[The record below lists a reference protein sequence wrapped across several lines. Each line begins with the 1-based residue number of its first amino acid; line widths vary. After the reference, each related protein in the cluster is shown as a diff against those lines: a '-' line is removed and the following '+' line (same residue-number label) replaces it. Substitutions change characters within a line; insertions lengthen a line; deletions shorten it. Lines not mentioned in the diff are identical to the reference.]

1 MSALLL
7 KDYYVIFRQMKIF
20 LLLILVFSCIPGTFY
35 STFAVVYASML
46 PYTALAYDERSRW
59 DQMAAMMPYS
69 ARDVVLSKYLFGWIA
84 VAVSAA
90 ATFVLQTILSVIWL
104 SDVEGPSIPV
114 ILLSVCVAVC
124 ILDIT
129 LPMMFRFGVEKGR
142 LAMFLI
148 IFLVCA
154 SAGGIA
160 TIEQSSLDGGFYLS
174 LSLVPAAIAA
184 VVLSVVSIPLA
195 IRFLRPPEPVSG
207 MEDTPKTLRRAGPGG
222 PGRVAGPVRGGPPK
236 PKGAE
241 MKNSHTC
248 PKCGSRDIVR
258 IPDHPS
264 RYASGSN
271 ILHHPVHPAGQGP
284 GDPLRLLRLRVCGEL
299 GGVPHGAGPDPP
311 DLRGSMTLPKAGRG
325 VSAPGLCRNP
335 QKTSW
340 NRPADSAG
348 FAI

>member
-174 LSLVPAAIAA
+174 FSDGGVHPHGHP
-184 VVLSVVSIPLA
+184 VLWPQ
-195 IRFLRPPEPVSG
+195 EPVSS
-207 MEDTPKTLRRAGPGG
+207 MENAP
-222 PGRVAGPVRGGPPK
+222 
-236 PKGAE
+236 
-241 MKNSHTC
+241 N
-248 PKCGSRDIVR
+248 
-258 IPDHPS
+258 
-264 RYASGSN
+264 AS
-271 ILHHPVHPAGQGP
+271 
-284 GDPLRLLRLRVCGEL
+284 
-299 GGVPHGAGPDPP
+299 
-311 DLRGSMTLPKAGRG
+311 
-325 VSAPGLCRNP
+325 
-335 QKTSW
+335 
-340 NRPADSAG
+340 RPAPTPADLAALLALCG
-348 FAI
+348 AALLERKEPR

>member
-84 VAVSAA
+84 VG
-90 ATFVLQTILSVIWL
+90 ATIVLQTILSVIWL

-160 TIEQSSLDGGFYLS
+160 TIEQSSLDGGLYLS

-184 VVLSVVSIPLA
+184 VVLTVVSIPLA
-195 IRFLRPPEPVSG
+195 IRFYG
-207 MEDTPKTLRRAGPGG
+207 RR
-222 PGRVAGPVRGGPPK
+222 
-236 PKGAE
+236 
-241 MKNSHTC
+241 
-248 PKCGSRDIVR
+248 SR
-258 IPDHPS
+258 
-264 RYASGSN
+264 
-271 ILHHPVHPAGQGP
+271 
-284 GDPLRLLRLRVCGEL
+284 
-299 GGVPHGAGPDPP
+299 
-311 DLRGSMTLPKAGRG
+311 
-325 VSAPGLCRNP
+325 
-335 QKTSW
+335 
-340 NRPADSAG
+340 
-348 FAI
+348 

>member
-46 PYTALAYDERSRW
+46 PYTALAYDERSKW

-69 ARDVVLSKYLFGWIA
+69 ARDVVQSKYLFGWIA
-84 VAVSAA
+84 VAIAA
-90 ATFVLQTILSVIWL
+90 VGTFVLQTILSFVWPRAA
-104 SDVEGPSIPV
+104 GAPPV
-114 ILLSVCVAVC
+114 PVLLLSVGVAVC

-184 VVLSVVSIPLA
+184 VVLTVVSIPLA
-195 IRFLRPPEPVSG
+195 IRFYG
-207 MEDTPKTLRRAGPGG
+207 RR
-222 PGRVAGPVRGGPPK
+222 
-236 PKGAE
+236 
-241 MKNSHTC
+241 
-248 PKCGSRDIVR
+248 SR
-258 IPDHPS
+258 
-264 RYASGSN
+264 
-271 ILHHPVHPAGQGP
+271 
-284 GDPLRLLRLRVCGEL
+284 
-299 GGVPHGAGPDPP
+299 
-311 DLRGSMTLPKAGRG
+311 
-325 VSAPGLCRNP
+325 
-335 QKTSW
+335 
-340 NRPADSAG
+340 
-348 FAI
+348 

>member
-1 MSALLL
+1 MTALLL

-184 VVLSVVSIPLA
+184 VVLTVVSIPS
-195 IRFLRPPEPVSG
+195 RHPVLRPPEPVSG
-207 MEDTPKTLRRAGPGG
+207 MEDTPKTL
-222 PGRVAGPVRGGPPK
+222 
-236 PKGAE
+236 
-241 MKNSHTC
+241 C
-248 PKCGSRDIVR
+248 P
-258 IPDHPS
+258 
-264 RYASGSN
+264 A
-271 ILHHPVHPAGQGP
+271 PA
-284 GDPLRLLRLRVCGEL
+284 
-299 GGVPHGAGPDPP
+299 
-311 DLRGSMTLPKAGRG
+311 
-325 VSAPGLCRNP
+325 
-335 QKTSW
+335 
-340 NRPADSAG
+340 PADLAALLALCG
-348 FAI
+348 AALLNRKEPK

>member
-1 MSALLL
+1 MTALLL

-142 LAMFLI
+142 LVMFLI
-148 IFLVCA
+148 MFLCA
-154 SAGGIA
+154 KCARNKLNTA
-160 TIEQSSLDGGFYLS
+160 FTRLQ
-174 LSLVPAAIAA
+174 
-184 VVLSVVSIPLA
+184 VLSAAFMATSHGMNDAQKTMGVITLALFIFNEIETIAVPLWVKCLCA
-195 IRFLRPPEPVSG
+195 TFMALGTAMGGWKIVKTMGHKIFKLEPVHGFASETSAALVISG
-207 MEDTPKTLRRAGPGG
+207 ASLLGAPISTTHTITACIFGVGSTKRLTAVRWG
-222 PGRVAGPVRGGPPK
+222 VAGHLIIAWVL
-236 PKGAE
+236 
-241 MKNSHTC
+241 T
-248 PKCGSRDIVR
+248 
-258 IPDHPS
+258 IP
-264 RYASGSN
+264 ASG
-271 ILHHPVHPAGQGP
+271 
-284 GDPLRLLRLRVCGEL
+284 LLAACSFFLLNAV
-299 GGVPHGAGPDPP
+299 
-311 DLRGSMTLPKAGRG
+311 
-325 VSAPGLCRNP
+325 
-335 QKTSW
+335 
-340 NRPADSAG
+340 G
-348 FAI
+348 FA

>member
-69 ARDVVLSKYLFGWIA
+69 ARDVVLSKYL
-84 VAVSAA
+84 
-90 ATFVLQTILSVIWL
+90 FVLQTILSVIWL

-184 VVLSVVSIPLA
+184 VVLTVVSIPLA
-195 IRFLRPPEPVSG
+195 IRFYG
-207 MEDTPKTLRRAGPGG
+207 RR
-222 PGRVAGPVRGGPPK
+222 
-236 PKGAE
+236 
-241 MKNSHTC
+241 
-248 PKCGSRDIVR
+248 SR
-258 IPDHPS
+258 
-264 RYASGSN
+264 
-271 ILHHPVHPAGQGP
+271 
-284 GDPLRLLRLRVCGEL
+284 
-299 GGVPHGAGPDPP
+299 
-311 DLRGSMTLPKAGRG
+311 
-325 VSAPGLCRNP
+325 
-335 QKTSW
+335 
-340 NRPADSAG
+340 
-348 FAI
+348 